1 MIRLFLNLPIF
12 KRLIPS
18 IGIKV
23 LKLLNKNKSFYKVN
37 NILFYLDFLDP
48 IDRKIIL
55 YKEYEH
61 DSVSFLEDQFVQH
74 SILNFIDIGA
84 NSGYFSFYFAKK
96 FKNLKVKAYE
106 PNLEAFEKFN
116 KTLTKNSFKNI
127 EIFNFGLSDIEK
139 KVKMITWYK
148 HGHAKTNSVILED
161 NHDINNSKI
170 FETNL
175 KVGDELFNYK
185 NEKMCIKIDVEGHE
199 LRVLKGLAKN
209 LKENKCIILVES
221 GDVKFGDVNDFLIKN
236 NYKMIFKSKL
246 RLDYVYSNF

>member
-74 SILNFIDIGA
+74 SILNFLDIGA
-84 NSGYFSFYFAKK
+84 NSGYFSFYFASK

-106 PNLEAFEKFN
+106 PNQEAFEKFN
-116 KTLTKNSFKNI
+116 KTLTKNSFNNV

-221 GDVKFGDVNDFLIKN
+221 GDVKFEDVNDFLIKN
-236 NYKMIFKSKL
+236 NYKKIFKSKL
-246 RLDYVYSNF
+246 RLDYIYSNF

>member
-23 LKLLNKNKSFYKVN
+23 LKLLNKNKSFYKIN

-55 YKEYEH
+55 HKEYEH
-61 DSVSFLEDQFVQH
+61 DSVSFLEGQFVQH
-74 SILNFIDIGA
+74 SILNFLDIGA
-84 NSGYFSFYFAKK
+84 NSGYFSFYFANK

-116 KTLTKNSFKNI
+116 KTLTKNSFNNV

-161 NHDINNSKI
+161 NHDIKNSKI

-221 GDVKFGDVNDFLIKN
+221 GDVKFEDVNDFLIKN
-236 NYKMIFKSKL
+236 NYKKIFKSKL
-246 RLDYVYSNF
+246 RLDYIYSNF

>member
-1 MIRLFLNLPIF
+1 MLRLFLNLPIF

-23 LKLLNKNKSFYKVN
+23 LKLLKKNKSFYKIN

-55 YKEYEH
+55 HKEYEQ
-61 DSVSFLEDQFVQH
+61 DAVNFLEAQFLRH
-74 SILNFIDIGA
+74 SILNFLDIGA
-84 NSGYFSFYFAKK
+84 NSGYFSFYLANK

-106 PNLEAFEKFN
+106 PNPEAFEKFK
-116 KTLTKNSFKNI
+116 KTLIKNSFKNI
-127 EIFNFGLSDIEK
+127 EIFNYGLSDIEK

-170 FETNL
+170 FDTNL
-175 KVGDELFNYK
+175 KVGDQLFNYK
-185 NEKMCIKIDVEGHE
+185 NKKLCIKIDVEGHE
-199 LRVLKGLAKN
+199 LSVLKGLAKN
-209 LKENKCIILVES
+209 LNENKCIILVES
-221 GDVKFGDVNDFLIKN
+221 GDVKFGDVNDFLLKN
-236 NYKMIFKSKL
+236 NYKKIFKSKL